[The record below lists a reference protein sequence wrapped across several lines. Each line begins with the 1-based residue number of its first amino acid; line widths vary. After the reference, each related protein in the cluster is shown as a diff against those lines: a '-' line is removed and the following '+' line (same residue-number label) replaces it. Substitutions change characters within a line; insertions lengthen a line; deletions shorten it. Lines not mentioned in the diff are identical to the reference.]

1 MALNLPGLCW
11 LEGLFFLSG
20 CLWCFGGVMSGA
32 EWLLWCSAGMG
43 AVPEPPGR
51 RSSAGNPRLSMCE
64 DAQHSPLKCCVF
76 LVGLP

>member
-1 MALNLPGLCW
+1 
-11 LEGLFFLSG
+11 
-20 CLWCFGGVMSGA
+20 MSGA
-32 EWLLWCSAGMG
+32 EWLLWCCAGMG

-51 RSSAGNPRLSMCE
+51 RSSAGNPHLSICE